1 MAGAM
6 IFTVAA
12 RSPTIAFAQ
21 PTEVPPSAARSQ
33 MLLLAPALMLSLSLS
48 ASAPASE
55 IVPSLGSPPSTSAAS
70 ISLSALSETEL
81 RSWCDPVTRVLPKIK
96 LKPCMR
102 AGLAPTGARSVKGL
116 PIMAREVLSQH
127 EGVAS
132 VNEPAARVLV
142 IGGIHGDELTS
153 SAVVFRWLEW
163 IEQNEA
169 RPYQWQ
175 IVPILN
181 PDGLL
186 AKPATRV
193 NANGVDLNRNFP
205 TPNWEKEAP
214 KYWAAKTAN
223 DPRRFPGKAP
233 ISEPESRW
241 LHNEIKRFKPD
252 VIVSIHAPFGV
263 LDFDGPVDPPHKLG
277 ALILMPV
284 GIYPGSLGNYGGVH
298 KGVPVVTIELPHALD
313 MPNEAELKNIWR
325 DMLTWIE
332 SNVARK
338 KTTAERVISGV
349 R

>member
-1 MAGAM
+1 MVLEFFFSQFRHASV
-6 IFTVAA
+6 VAA
-12 RSPTIAFAQ
+12 ITAAGLVPGLAIANSLPTP
-21 PTEVPPSAARSQ
+21 PTSGTATEKAAVS
-33 MLLLAPALMLSLSLS
+33 PAL
-48 ASAPASE
+48 AAA
-55 IVPSLGSPPSTSAAS
+55 VPEAD
-70 ISLSALSETEL
+70 L
-81 RSWCDPVTRVLPKIK
+81 RSWCDPVTRVLPTIK
-96 LKPCMR
+96 LKPCLR
-102 AGLAPTGARSVKGL
+102 AGLVPSGAKSVKGL
-116 PIMAREVLSQH
+116 PIMAREV
-127 EGVAS
+127 VAHGIS
-132 VNEPAARVLV
+132 GAQSPARVLV

-163 IEQNEA
+163 IDQAEA
-169 RPYQWQ
+169 KPYQWQ
-175 IVPILN
+175 IVPVLN

-214 KYWAAKTAN
+214 KYWTVKTAN

-252 VIVSIHAPFGV
+252 VIISIHAPFGV

-284 GIYPGSLGNYGGVH
+284 GVYPGSLGNYGGVH

-313 MPNEAELKNIWR
+313 MPSEAELKSIWR
-325 DMLTWIE
+325 DMLVWIE
-332 SNVARK
+332 SNVAQK
-338 KTTAERVISGV
+338 KTADLERVVSGV

>member
-1 MAGAM
+1 MNVNFSSASCFAVLVVV
-6 IFTVAA
+6 TASALTPVAA
-12 RSPTIAFAQ
+12 LAKLAAAI
-21 PTEVPPSAARSQ
+21 PSAATPVQTPSPSPK
-33 MLLLAPALMLSLSLS
+33 LPSSSVPPILSD
-48 ASAPASE
+48 
-55 IVPSLGSPPSTSAAS
+55 
-70 ISLSALSETEL
+70 TEL
-81 RSWCDPVTRVLPKIK
+81 RSWCDPVTRVLPTIK
-96 LKPCMR
+96 LKPCLR
-102 AGLAPTGARSVKGL
+102 AGLVPTGAKSVKGL
-116 PIMAREVLSQH
+116 PIMAREIISR
-127 EGVAS
+127 GVTGS
-132 VNEPAARVLV
+132 GSAARVLV

-153 SAVVFRWLEW
+153 SSIVFRWLEW
-163 IEQNEA
+163 IDQAEA
-169 RPYQWQ
+169 KPYQWQ
-175 IVPILN
+175 IVPVLN

-214 KYWAAKTAN
+214 KYWTVKTAN
-223 DPRRFPGKAP
+223 DPRRYPGKAA

-252 VIVSIHAPFGV
+252 VIISIHAPFGV

-325 DMLTWIE
+325 DMLAWIE
-332 SNVARK
+332 SNVAQRK
-338 KTTAERVISGV
+338 TVELERVVSGV

>member
-1 MAGAM
+1 MRFGIAIKPIHFQQAPLLPAM
-6 IFTVAA
+6 LLFALLAVALKPVHA
-12 RSPTIAFAQ
+12 NLTASATPAIAIVQATQTLTPPPAAPATPTIA
-21 PTEVPPSAARSQ
+21 PP
-33 MLLLAPALMLSLSLS
+33 
-48 ASAPASE
+48 
-55 IVPSLGSPPSTSAAS
+55 V
-70 ISLSALSETEL
+70 ALSEDEL
-81 RSWCDPVTRVLPKIK
+81 RRWCNPVTRVLPTIK

-102 AGLAPTGARSVKGL
+102 AGLTPSGAKSVKGL
-116 PIMAREVLSQH
+116 PILAREVQARN
-127 EGVAS
+127 G
-132 VNEPAARVLV
+132 PATARVLV
-142 IGGIHGDELTS
+142 IGGIHGDELTAS
-153 SAVVFRWLEW
+153 SIVFRWLEW
-163 IEQNEA
+163 IDQTEA

-175 IVPILN
+175 IVPVLN

-214 KYWAAKTAN
+214 KYWTVKTAN

-252 VIVSIHAPFGV
+252 VIISIHAPFGV
-263 LDFDGPVDPPHKLG
+263 LDFDGPVAPPHKLG
-277 ALILMPV
+277 ALILTPV

-313 MPNEAELKNIWR
+313 MPSEAELKNIWR
-325 DMLTWIE
+325 DMLVWIE
-332 SNVARK
+332 SNVAQK
-338 KTTAERVISGV
+338 KSANLEQVISGV